1 MADRF
6 LVSEVQQVGV
16 ESSPGSAAT
25 PTIQLNGLNFDIDT
39 DLEVDE
45 FGPSGML
52 PMTIVAPRQEWSSG
66 SLSGYPTYTELPYVF
81 SNVLGAAIVTT
92 PSGATDTRQ
101 WVWEPDESTPWTPKT
116 LTLRRGVQG
125 GTAEEANYLL
135 MSGLGLTF
143 SRTAAPELSGDL
155 FAQRLNYAATL
166 AATGVSS
173 HELVPILP
181 SQCDVYLDSA
191 SGSLGSTKLLRDFE
205 FSWSISDLFDMIWPI
220 NSALP
225 SFAAHSVQ
233 KPTIEAMLRLGNDA
247 VGTGLVTNMRAGST
261 VWVRFHAEGAA
272 NSIESGHEYELTI
285 DVPLKVFS
293 APSRAD
299 ENGLSTLEWTF
310 RNVFDPTWGK
320 WVSITMMTDFATLGT
335 P

>member
-6 LVSEVQQVGV
+6 LVSEVQQIGI

-25 PTIQLNGLNFDIDT
+25 PTIQLNGLNIEIDT

-52 PMTIVAPRQEWSSG
+52 PMTIVAPRQEWASG
-66 SLSGYPTYTELPYVF
+66 SLSGYPTYTEIAYPL
-81 SNVLGAAIVTT
+81 SNVLGAATVST
-92 PSGATDTRQ
+92 PSGATDTRR
-101 WVWEPDESTPWTPKT
+101 WLWEPDESTPWTPKT
-116 LTLRRGVQG
+116 WTLRRGVSG
-125 GTAEEANYLL
+125 DTAEEANYLL
-135 MSGLGLTF
+135 LSGLGLSF
-143 SRTAAPELSGDL
+143 SRTATPEISGDL
-155 FAQRLNYAATL
+155 FARGLDYTATL
-166 AATGVSS
+166 AATGVTA

-181 SQCDVYLDSA
+181 TQCDVYLDA
-191 SGSLGSTKLLRDFE
+191 TSGGLGTTKLLRDFE
-205 FSWSISDLFDMIWPI
+205 FSWSISDLFNPIWPI

-233 KPTIEAMLRLGNDA
+233 KPTIEAMLRMGNDS
-247 VGTGLVTNMRAGST
+247 VGRALVTNMRAGST
-261 VWVRFHAEGAA
+261 VWVRFRATGATD
-272 NSIESGHEYELTI
+272 SIESGFAYRLTI

-293 APSRAD
+293 APGRGD

-310 RNVFDPTWGK
+310 RNVYDPTWGK
-320 WVSITMMTDFATLGT
+320 WVSIELLTDFAALGT

>member
-6 LVSEVQQVGV
+6 LVSEVQQIGI
-16 ESSPGSAAT
+16 ESSPGSAAV
-25 PTIQLNGLNFDIDT
+25 PTVQLNGLNFEIDT

-66 SLSGYPTYTELPYVF
+66 SISGYPTYQEIAYVL
-81 SNVLGAAIVTT
+81 SNALGAATVST
-92 PSGATDTRQ
+92 PSGATDTRR
-101 WVWEPDESTPWTPKT
+101 WLWEPDESTPWTPKT
-116 LTLRRGVQG
+116 FTLRRGVSG

-135 MSGLGLTF
+135 LSGLGLTF
-143 SRTAAPELSGDL
+143 SRTAAPEISGDL
-155 FAQRLNYAATL
+155 FARRLDYAATL

-173 HELVPILP
+173 HELTPILP
-181 SQCDVYLDSA
+181 SQGDIYNDSS
-191 SGSLGSTKLLRDFE
+191 SGSLGTTKLLRDFE
-205 FSWSISDLFDMIWPI
+205 FSWSIADLFDMIWPI

-233 KPTIEAMLRLGNDA
+233 KPTIEAMLSLGNDA
-247 VGTGLVTNMRAGST
+247 AGTGFVTHMRAGST
-261 VWVRFHAEGAA
+261 TWVRCRYTGPE
-272 NSIESGHEYELTI
+272 IESGFNYRLTI
-285 DVPLKVFS
+285 DLPLKVFS

-310 RNVFDPTWGK
+310 RNVYDPTWGK
-320 WVSITMMTDFATLGT
+320 WLSIELLTDFAALGT

>member
-6 LVSEVQQVGV
+6 IVSEVQQIGV

-25 PTIQLNGLNFDIDT
+25 PTIQLNGISIEIDT

-45 FGPSGML
+45 FGPAGML

-66 SLSGYPTYTELPYVF
+66 SVSGYPTYTELAYLL
-81 SNVLGAAIVTT
+81 SNVLGAATVTT
-92 PSGATDTRQ
+92 PSGATDTRK
-101 WVWEPDESTPWTPKT
+101 WLWEPDESTPWTPKT
-116 LTLRRGVQG
+116 LTLRRGVSG
-125 GTAEEANYLL
+125 GTAEEVNYLL
-135 MSGLGLTF
+135 LSGLGLTF
-143 SRTAAPELSGDL
+143 SRTAAPEISGDL
-155 FAQRLNYAATL
+155 FAQRMNYAATL
-166 AATGVSS
+166 ATTGVGQ

-181 SQCDVYLDSA
+181 SQCDVYLDSS

-205 FSWSISDLFDMIWPI
+205 FSWSIADLFDMIWPI
-220 NSALP
+220 NSSLP

-233 KPTIEAMLRLGNDA
+233 KPTLEAMLSLGNDT
-247 VGTGLVTNMRAGST
+247 VGTGIVTNMRAGST
-261 VWVRFHAEGAA
+261 VWVRFRATGATD
-272 NSIESGHEYELTI
+272 SIESGFAYRLTI
-285 DVPLKVFS
+285 DVPLKVAS

-310 RNVFDPTWGK
+310 RNVYDPTWGK
-320 WVSITMMTDFATLGT
+320 WISIELLTDFAALGT